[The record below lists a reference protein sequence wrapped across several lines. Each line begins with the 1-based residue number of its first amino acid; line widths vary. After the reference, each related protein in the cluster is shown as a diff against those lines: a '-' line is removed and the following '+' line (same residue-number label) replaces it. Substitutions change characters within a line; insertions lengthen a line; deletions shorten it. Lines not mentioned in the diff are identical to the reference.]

1 MKARKI
7 GIVSRYDKADARE
20 MVKTVVDH
28 FKDKVGIAV
37 TPNSA
42 SYCKITDAE
51 IIPIER
57 MREEGVDLIVS
68 IGGDG
73 TVLRNISK
81 MEDPLPLLGIHM
93 GTLGFLVE
101 TAAEDAIPTIEKIL
115 DGFEYEERK
124 RLKVMLNG
132 KELPSATN
140 EVVLTTARPAKIIT
154 FRINVDHC
162 MIEEIRADGVVIA
175 TPTGSTAYAMSA
187 GGPIIDP
194 RVNAT
199 LIVPLAPFRLSA
211 RPWVVP
217 SDRSIRVEIVIP
229 EKEAAIV
236 IDGQHNFTMKMNDV
250 ITLTE
255 APNPARFVS
264 TDITGFYQKV
274 ESKLR

>member
-1 MKARKI
+1 MKVRKI

-20 MVKTVVDH
+20 MVKTLVDH
-28 FKDKVGIAV
+28 FKDKISIAV

-51 IIPIER
+51 IIPVEK

-73 TVLRNISK
+73 TVLRTISK

-93 GTLGFLVE
+93 GTLGFLVD

-124 RLKVMLNG
+124 RLKVMLNR

-154 FRINVDHC
+154 FRITVDHC
-162 MIEEIRADGVVIA
+162 IIEEIRADGVVIA

-187 GGPIIDP
+187 GGPLIDP

-217 SDRSIRVEIVIP
+217 SDRSIQVEIIVP

-264 TDITGFYQKV
+264 TGITGFYQKV